1 MRLVGLLS
9 WVALMTALLLAY
21 EFKDSSLQFKVI
33 FLLST
38 IGLPLGSFLAINRAN
53 LKNLIITHSLVTKEI
68 PEVLIDD
75 DDDDDDDDDELEV
88 VGKFVI

>member
-9 WVALMTALLLAY
+9 WVALVAALLLVH

-38 IGLPLGSFLAINRAN
+38 IGLPLGSFLAINSTN
-53 LKNLIITHSLVTKEI
+53 LKNLIITHSLATKEI
-68 PEVLIDD
+68 PEVLIE
-75 DDDDDDDDDELEV
+75 DEDEDEGLEV